1 MKRVAL
7 TVAIVAV
14 TAVAGAAMLVPPP
27 RVVGAE
33 FTDVSGLWR
42 MRETHADYE
51 GILRWTWL
59 EIRQDGDRLEIRA
72 WEEQDNWSCK
82 GKGRVD
88 GRKALFQWWGADKS
102 WRGTASLELRGGEL
116 MGVFQRLDVHAGEQ
130 YCRGTRAPAPP
141 TGAFDISNSRP

>member
-1 MKRVAL
+1 MKRAGLVM
-7 TVAIVAV
+7 AIVAV
-14 TAVAGAAMLVPPP
+14 TAVGGAAMLLPPPP
-27 RVVGAE
+27 RADAE

-42 MRETHADYE
+42 MRETHKDFE

-72 WEEQDNWSCK
+72 WEEQDNWTCV
-82 GKGRVD
+82 GKGRVE

-116 MGVFQRLDVHAGEQ
+116 MGIFQRLDVHAGEQ
-130 YCRGTRAPAPP
+130 YCRGSRAAGARS
-141 TGAFDISNSRP
+141 GAFDISQSRP